1 MFYKY
6 FLIYL
11 GIISIVSM
19 IICCYDKIAAKHASR
34 HRIPEATLLWLSILG
49 GSVAMLITMNLIRH
63 KTRHKKFM
71 IGIPVIIFF
80 QAAAIAALIYFLYR

>member
-19 IICCYDKIAAKHASR
+19 IICCYDKIAAKHFTK
-34 HRIPEATLLWLSILG
+34 HRTRERTLLLLSALG
-49 GSVAMLITMNLIRH
+49 GAFAMLCTMLLIRH
-63 KTRHKKFM
+63 KTLHAKFM
-71 IGIPVIIFF
+71 IGIPVIIFW
-80 QAAAIAALIYFLYR
+80 QIGALIAYILVLR

>member
-1 MFYKY
+1 MLYNY

-11 GIISIVSM
+11 GIISLVSI
-19 IICCYDKIAAKHASR
+19 IICSYDKIAAKHATR

-49 GSVAMLITMNLIRH
+49 GSVAMLVTMNLIRH

-80 QAAAIAALIYFLYR
+80 QITIPLLIWYFLF

>member
-19 IICCYDKIAAKHASR
+19 IICCYDKIAAKHATR
-34 HRIPEATLLWLSILG
+34 HRIPEATLLWLSVLG

-80 QAAAIAALIYFLYR
+80 QIAIPLAVWFFLF